1 MMPKQMTRDER
12 AAYQRDYR
20 AKQKLRQQQS
30 EDLAEPGKTPKTPVP
45 DMSTVSTPSRR
56 KPSFLVAPDDDCGAC
71 HHDRHTYH
79 MGLTGRCTAA
89 TGYHERCDCPAYV
102 EPLDLLNP
110 F

>member
-1 MMPKQMTRDER
+1 MKKRTVEEQREYMRGWR
-12 AAYQRDYR
+12 AEKKR
-20 AKQKLRQQQS
+20 KQQQS
-30 EDLAEPGKTPKTPVP
+30 EGLAEPGKTPKTPVP

-71 HHDRHTYH
+71 GHDRHTYH